1 MLAGVF
7 ERCMKRRGVKETD
20 PYDWEKIASESNATS
35 PHLAS
40 NPPLASVTKPS
51 GYEATLNSR
60 FCENK
65 KQWETETE

>member
-20 PYDWEKIASESNATS
+20 PYDWEKIASESSATS
-35 PHLAS
+35 PHLTS

-51 GYEATLNSR
+51 GYAIRCNDYDYDAV
-60 FCENK
+60 
-65 KQWETETE
+65 